1 MAAGHHKIHSALSGL
16 QGNRPPTRIS
26 AGQGPVG
33 DATAASRRC
42 APEGTRTPNLLIRSQ
57 MLYPLSYGRPTANGR
72 GRRPG
77 DVDRGQAYRS
87 RPHDLK
93 SAGPAHEGAEL
104 AADPARKRQVRARDP
119 QAPQK

>member
-1 MAAGHHKIHSALSGL
+1 MEAGHHKIHSALSGL

-33 DATAASRRC
+33 DATAVSRRC

-77 DVDRGQAYRS
+77 TTTADEPT
-87 RPHDLK
+87 RPP
-93 SAGPAHEGAEL
+93 AGPEIGRHPTHRHRL
-104 AADPARKRQVRARDP
+104 AVATARRRQL
-119 QAPQK
+119 